1 MCGTVRDSV
10 GFCNTAY
17 GAIFHGEFPTVTIVS
32 MGTTTDCANDCG
44 RPTPDTCYICP
55 PCGTNLT
62 QLLASILD
70 EVTPG
75 ATGPR
80 ADLDGGIGPIG
91 PDRVIPG
98 LASSLDV
105 AITKQARFTQLPG
118 GTPAAR
124 PAADDVHTV
133 LAEQPLPFGYAAS
146 EARGVLASTLATWAA
161 LIAEQ
166 RGLIHPVYTLPNLA
180 AFLLDQVQWLRQQP
194 AGADAFDELTA
205 AIRDATRAIDRPAAR
220 VYAGPCT
227 PEDEPTPRQRLLI
240 AIAGDELPSHCA
252 GHLYA
257 REGSSIATCDAC
269 SRDMD
274 LDAARDPLLA
284 RIDDMVLTGREIELA
299 LGGLGSPVKAKTIS
313 KWRERGR
320 IASRG
325 QIGTQH
331 CYRVRDVRLLAT
343 T

>member
-1 MCGTVRDSV
+1 MSGTVRDSAWL
-10 GFCNTAY
+10 CNTKY
-17 GAIFHGEFPTVTIVS
+17 GSFFQTEFPTVTIVS

-55 PCGTNLT
+55 PCGTHLT
-62 QLLASILD
+62 RLLASILD
-70 EVTPG
+70 DVTPG

-118 GTPAAR
+118 GTPTAR
-124 PAADDVHTV
+124 PDDDDVHTV
-133 LAEQPLPFGYAAS
+133 LAAQPLPFGYAAS

-166 RGLIHPVYTLPNLA
+166 RGLIHPVYTLPDLA
-180 AFLLDQVQWLRQQP
+180 VFLLDEVQWLRQQP

-220 VYAGPCT
+220 VYAGPCSAET
-227 PEDEPTPRQRLLI
+227 TAECP
-240 AIAGDELPSHCA
+240 

-269 SRDMD
+269 AREMD

-320 IASRG
+320 IISRG

>member
-1 MCGTVRDSV
+1 MRGTVRDSKRL
-10 GFCNTAY
+10 CNTKY
-17 GAIFHGEFPTVTIVS
+17 GNFFRTKFPTVTIVS

-55 PCGTNLT
+55 DCGTALHR
-62 QLLASILD
+62 LLASILD

-80 ADLDGGIGPIG
+80 ADLNGGIGPIG

-118 GTPAAR
+118 GTPATR

-146 EARGVLASTLATWAA
+146 EARGVLASTLATWTA

-166 RGLIHPVYTLPNLA
+166 RGLNHPIYTLPDLA
-180 AFLLDQVQWLRQQP
+180 VFLLDQVQWLRQQP

-220 VYAGPCT
+220 VYAGPCVPT
-227 PEDEPTPRQRLLI
+227 DPEHQHHGVLRD
-240 AIAGDELPSHCA
+240 PSVHCP

-269 SRDMD
+269 ARDMD
-274 LDAARDPLLA
+274 LDTARDPLLA

-320 IASRG
+320 IISRG

>member
-1 MCGTVRDSV
+1 
-10 GFCNTAY
+10 
-17 GAIFHGEFPTVTIVS
+17 

-44 RPTPDTCYICP
+44 RPTQDTCYICP
-55 PCGTNLT
+55 DCGTALHR
-62 QLLASILD
+62 LLASILD

-80 ADLDGGIGPIG
+80 ADLNGGIGPIG

-146 EARGVLASTLATWAA
+146 EARGVLASTLATWTA

-166 RGLIHPVYTLPNLA
+166 RGLSHPVYTLPDLA

-220 VYAGPCT
+220 VYAGPCST
-227 PEDEPTPRQRLLI
+227 ETTAECP
-240 AIAGDELPSHCA
+240 

-257 REGSSIATCDAC
+257 REESSTATCDAC
-269 SRDMD
+269 ARDMD
-274 LDAARDPLLA
+274 LDTARDPLLA

-320 IASRG
+320 IISRG

-331 CYRVRDVRLLAT
+331 CYRVRDVRLLT
-343 T
+343 TT

>member
-1 MCGTVRDSV
+1 
-10 GFCNTAY
+10 
-17 GAIFHGEFPTVTIVS
+17 
-32 MGTTTDCANDCG
+32 MGTSECANNCG
-44 RPTPDTCYICP
+44 RPTPDTCYTCP
-55 PCGTNLT
+55 DCGHTLS
-62 QLLASILD
+62 QLLTSILD
-70 EVTPG
+70 YIYPG
-75 ATGPR
+75 PTEQRTRTVKDDAGHEAVETYTQQ
-80 ADLDGGIGPIG
+80 IG
-91 PDRVIPG
+91 PDRIVPG

-118 GTPAAR
+118 GTPPPR

-133 LAEQPLPFGYAAS
+133 IAEAPLPFGYAAS
-146 EARGVLASTLATWAA
+146 EAVYTLRNTLAFWTAA
-161 LIAEQ
+161 TAEQ
-166 RGLIHPVYTLPNLA
+166 RGLPHPVYTLPDLA
-180 AFLLDQVQWLRQQP
+180 VFLRDQVQWLRQQP

-220 VYAGPCT
+220 VYAGPCMPAD
-227 PEDEPTPRQRLLI
+227 PEHQHLGVLRDP
-240 AIAGDELPSHCA
+240 GVHCP

-257 REGSSIATCDAC
+257 REGSTIATCDAC
-269 SRDMD
+269 ARDMD

-320 IASRG
+320 IDSAG
-325 QIGTQH
+325 LVGLQH
-331 CYRVRDVRLLAT
+331 TYRVRDVRLLAT